1 MTFLIPVT
9 ISNPLSFIKL
19 LYRDILNWLNVL
31 MQAIQEVRLYKREEL
46 SASVLLFFLLLSLES
61 ANYYHSFTDIFNN
74 YLASMET
81 SVPFF
86 CTKFWRSI
94 FMRIEQMK
102 NVDIRTVDPESL
114 VSVNFLT
121 YTTCI

>member
-1 MTFLIPVT
+1 
-9 ISNPLSFIKL
+9 
-19 LYRDILNWLNVL
+19 
-31 MQAIQEVRLYKREEL
+31 MQALFVKQIQDNSY
-46 SASVLLFFLLLSLES
+46 
-61 ANYYHSFTDIFNN
+61 

-102 NVDIRTVDPESL
+102 NVDIRIVNPKSL

>member
-1 MTFLIPVT
+1 
-9 ISNPLSFIKL
+9 
-19 LYRDILNWLNVL
+19 

-46 SASVLLFFLLLSLES
+46 SASVLLFFLLLSFES
-61 ANYYHSFTDIFNN
+61 ANYYHSFTDIFFNN